1 MADALVIRDFAPADA
16 VACAA
21 IYAPWVAGSTAS
33 FELVAPDAAE
43 IARRFAALREGGYPV
58 LVAERGGRVLG
69 YAYAGMF
76 RARPAY
82 RHTVEHSVYVDRAV
96 QGQGIGRRLVEA
108 LVVQCASRGFRRMI
122 GVVADPAQARSVDF
136 HRALGFV
143 EAGLLRGVGRK
154 FDRDL
159 DILLLQ
165 RELP

>member
-1 MADALVIRDFAPADA
+1 MADAPVIRDWAPADA
-16 VACAA
+16 AACAA
-21 IYAPWVAGSTAS
+21 IYAPSVLGSTAS
-33 FELVAPDAAE
+33 FELIAPDAAE
-43 IARRFAALREGGYPV
+43 IARRFGALRAEGYPV
-58 LVAERGGRVLG
+58 LVAERDGHVLG
-69 YAYAGMF
+69 YAYAGAF

-82 RHTVEHSVYVDRAV
+82 RHTVEHSVYVDGSV
-96 QGQGIGRRLVEA
+96 QGQGIGRRLVGA
-108 LVVQCASRGFRRMI
+108 LVAICASRGFRRMI

>member
-1 MADALVIRDFAPADA
+1 MADAPVIRDWTPADA
-16 VACAA
+16 AACAA
-21 IYAPWVAGSTAS
+21 IYAPYVAGSTIS
-33 FELVAPDAAE
+33 FELIAPDAAE
-43 IARRFAALREGGYPV
+43 MNRRFAALRGDGYPV
-58 LVAERGGRVLG
+58 LVAERDGRVLG
-69 YAYAGMF
+69 YAYAGAF

-82 RHTVEHSVYVDRAV
+82 RHTVEHSVYVDASA
-96 QGQGIGRRLVEA
+96 QGRGVGRQLVSTLVA
-108 LVVQCASRGFRRMI
+108 LCASRGFRRMI

>member
-16 VACAA
+16 AACAA

-33 FELVAPDAAE
+33 FELVAPDSAE
-43 IARRFAALREGGYPV
+43 IARRFGALREVGYPV
-58 LVAERGGRVLG
+58 LVAEIDARVVG

-82 RHTVEHSVYVDRAV
+82 RHTVEHSVYVDSAA
-96 QGQGIGRRLVEA
+96 QGRGIGRGLLQTLIA
-108 LVVQCASRGFRRMI
+108 ACASRGFRRMI